1 MNNED
6 LKNIYEQIMSQR
18 NVGIDIRS
26 NKDYLSGHIPATM
39 NAPYHNFGWGKIL
52 KSWLNGTE
60 APIVLIGKDQGT
72 AIKAKDDLEAVSL
85 GVSATLSDNL
95 VRWSAAGLPISSV
108 LEISPSDLYE
118 HMSDWTVI
126 DVREPWEWQLGT
138 IKDSIKIPLNDLPKH
153 ISTLDK
159 TKKYAIVCA
168 HGNRSEVAA
177 IFLAD
182 NFLKAATMVGGMEKW
197 EQESL
202 PVEYETD

>member
-118 HMSDWTVI
+118 RMSEWTVI

-177 IFLAD
+177 IFFAD